1 MAGEQSPQL
10 PRTTLMDILCG
21 AGGISS
27 PRGGEAD
34 DGNTEATS
42 NGGGTCFS
50 SFTQGCTEQP
60 KLAAGQ

>member
-21 AGGISS
+21 AGDISS

-34 DGNTEATS
+34 DVNKEATS
-42 NGGGTCFS
+42 NGGGVRFS

-60 KLAAGQ
+60 RLAFGQ